1 LEDRERHLDERMRLM
16 KKRLNLLTAL
26 LLAVVMTLCL
36 IPGAAATE
44 PEEGEKPLLTT
55 IDPETFSGTITVNLK
70 YNEKPVS
77 GLEVTLYKV
86 GTGAIEN
93 NNLVFSLVDALVGEK
108 PLELNGLKAA
118 EVEDAIEELMDRLD
132 DLSKEARAALA
143 VGVKDS
149 DKDGQIVFDEL
160 EMGVY
165 LVVKT
170 EQGSDYLFDPSLV
183 FLPYGK
189 ETGWDDDMPA
199 NPKISYDYDDDPDD
213 PTPPPTDIPDNPPP
227 GGGKE
232 PDPTEEIPDEDV
244 PLAVLPQTGL
254 LQWPIPVM
262 AAAGLLLVAV
272 GLLSERKRRAGN

>member
-1 LEDRERHLDERMRLM
+1 M

-36 IPGAAATE
+36 IPGAAAAE

-55 IDPETFSGTITVNLK
+55 IDPDTFSGTITVTLE
-70 YNEKPVS
+70 YNKKPVS
-77 GLEVTLYKV
+77 GVEVTLYQV
-86 GTGAIEN
+86 GTGTIVN
-93 NNLVFSLVDALVGEK
+93 NNLVFALVDALEGEE

-132 DLSKEARAALA
+132 DLSREARAALA
-143 VGVKDS
+143 VGAKDS
-149 DKDGQIVFDEL
+149 GKDGKIVFDDL
-160 EMGVY
+160 EIGVY
-165 LVVKT
+165 LAVKT
-170 EQGSDYLFDPSLV
+170 ERGSDYLFDPTLV
-183 FLPYGK
+183 FLPYGT
-189 ETGWDDDMPA
+189 EEGWDDEMAA
-199 NPKISYDYDDDPDD
+199 NPKISYDYDDDPE
-213 PTPPPTDIPDNPPP
+213 PPPTDIPDNPPP
-227 GGGKE
+227 GGGKDPE
-232 PDPTEEIPDEDV
+232 PTEEIPDEEV